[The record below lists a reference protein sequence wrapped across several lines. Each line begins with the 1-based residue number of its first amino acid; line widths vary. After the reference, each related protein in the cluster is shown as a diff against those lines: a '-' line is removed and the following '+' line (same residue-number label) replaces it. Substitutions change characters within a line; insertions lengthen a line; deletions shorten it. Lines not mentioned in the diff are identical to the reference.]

1 MRYKLTLFFEDDI
14 NELLDILDKY
24 NIAYSLEELQIKEE
38 DL

>member
-1 MRYKLTLFFEDDI
+1 MRYKLTLFFEDNI

-24 NIAYSLEELQIKEE
+24 GIDYSLEELQIQEE

>member
-1 MRYKLTLFFEDDI
+1 MRYKLTLFFEDNI

-24 NIAYSLEELQIKEE
+24 NIDYSLEELQIKEE

>member
-1 MRYKLTLFFEDDI
+1 MKYKLTLFFEDNI

-24 NIAYSLEELQIKEE
+24 GIDYSLEELQIEKE

>member
-1 MRYKLTLFFEDDI
+1 MRYKLTLFFEDNI

-24 NIAYSLEELQIKEE
+24 NIDYSLEELQNQEE

>member
-24 NIAYSLEELQIKEE
+24 NIDCSLEELQIKEE

>member
-24 NIAYSLEELQIKEE
+24 SIDYSLEEVQIKEE

>member
-1 MRYKLTLFFEDDI
+1 MRYKLTLFFEDGI

>member
-1 MRYKLTLFFEDDI
+1 MRYKLTLFFEDNI

-24 NIAYSLEELQIKEE
+24 GIDYSLEELQIEKE

>member
-24 NIAYSLEELQIKEE
+24 NIDYSLEELQIKEE

>member
-1 MRYKLTLFFEDDI
+1 MRYKLTLFFEDNV

-24 NIAYSLEELQIKEE
+24 GIDYSLEEVQIKEE

>member
-24 NIAYSLEELQIKEE
+24 NIDYSLEELQIEEE

>member
-1 MRYKLTLFFEDDI
+1 MRYKLTLFFEDNI

>member
-1 MRYKLTLFFEDDI
+1 MRYKLTLFFEDNI

-24 NIAYSLEELQIKEE
+24 SIDYSLEELQIQEE

>member
-24 NIAYSLEELQIKEE
+24 SIDYSLEELQIKEE

>member
-1 MRYKLTLFFEDDI
+1 MRYKLTLFFEDNI

-24 NIAYSLEELQIKEE
+24 SIDYSLEELQIKEE

>member
-1 MRYKLTLFFEDDI
+1 MRYKLTLFFEENI